1 MPNDNMKVI
10 TIMTRKGGAGKTMLT
25 RALAS
30 AALAQGKRCLVLDAD
45 PQRAL
50 FRWAEKLNISLPN
63 FMIEKLNSANDFEER
78 VDAAWEEGTTDYIFV
93 DTLGAA
99 GAWADDLAALSNTL
113 VVPMML
119 SNDDMEITTDTYNWY
134 QRLRERTDDP
144 ENLPTFHVV
153 LSAVPARQSKT
164 EKELEIEALHKFP
177 VVEDY
182 FMERKQHKDAASFG
196 FLHIL
201 AEERRNSEKP
211 LERLHAA
218 HFEEA
223 LAEATSILKEVS
235 GKDS

>member
-1 MPNDNMKVI
+1 MPNDDMKVI

-63 FMIEKLNSANDFEER
+63 FSIEKLNSANDFEER

-134 QRLRERTDDP
+134 RRLRERTDDP
-144 ENLPTFHVV
+144 ENLPSFHVV

-164 EKELEIEALHKFP
+164 EKELEMEALRKFP
-177 VVEDY
+177 VVED
-182 FMERKQHKDAASFG
+182 
-196 FLHIL
+196 
-201 AEERRNSEKP
+201 
-211 LERLHAA
+211 
-218 HFEEA
+218 
-223 LAEATSILKEVS
+223 
-235 GKDS
+235 